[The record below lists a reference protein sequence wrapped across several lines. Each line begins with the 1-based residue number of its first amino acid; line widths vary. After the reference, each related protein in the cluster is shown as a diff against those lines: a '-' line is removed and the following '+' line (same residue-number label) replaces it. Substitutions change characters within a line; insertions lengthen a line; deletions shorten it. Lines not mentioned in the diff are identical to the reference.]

1 MLRGKGFY
9 RSDKYMVGAERQ
21 CSPRASALAGP
32 GKHTPARRRKA
43 PATAFEA
50 NTSQVLAVASRL
62 ASMADGEV
70 RQRYHDLVDKSLG
83 GELTA
88 LERFELERIEV
99 RLDAEDKDSE
109 IEGMDRKWELERT
122 ELLDSIEGLLG
133 RLRR

>member
-1 MLRGKGFY
+1 
-9 RSDKYMVGAERQ
+9 
-21 CSPRASALAGP
+21 
-32 GKHTPARRRKA
+32 
-43 PATAFEA
+43 
-50 NTSQVLAVASRL
+50 
-62 ASMADGEV
+62 MADGEV